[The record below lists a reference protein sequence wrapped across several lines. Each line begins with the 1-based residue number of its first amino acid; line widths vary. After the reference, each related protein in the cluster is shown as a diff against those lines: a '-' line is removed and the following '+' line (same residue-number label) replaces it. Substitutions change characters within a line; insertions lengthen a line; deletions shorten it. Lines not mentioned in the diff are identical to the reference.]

1 MADKTIRPRNG
12 RARAESVMVNRGD
25 HLSELA
31 DAIADD
37 ETKIGSRAPGSVSAG
52 HGRNSNN
59 PGTND

>member
-12 RARAESVMVNRGD
+12 RARAESVMVNRDD

-52 HGRNSNN
+52 RRNSNN
-59 PGTND
+59 QGTND